1 MKRKNRPVRRLCA
14 AGLLAV
20 LAAMGWYENYTVRVL
35 EQPIVS
41 ARLPEGFDGFRIAQI
56 SDLHA
61 REFGKDNEHLVDLVR
76 ASKPDLIALTGDLA
90 DERRD
95 PMALKPF
102 LQALCAIAPV
112 YFVTGNHEW
121 VLQKK
126 TRQAMLKMLDACGVR
141 RLRNDYVTL
150 TRGADSILLAGVDDP
165 NGPADQKTP
174 AQLFGE
180 IREEADEDAF
190 ILLLAHR
197 NDELARWAHLG
208 ADVVLCGHAHGGIVR
223 LPGLGGVLGTHY
235 DLFPDYDAGLYT
247 RGKTSMYVSPGFGGI
262 RGLPLRFANRPALCI
277 LELRRENTE
286 KP

>member
-1 MKRKNRPVRRLCA
+1 M
-14 AGLLAV
+14 
-20 LAAMGWYENYTVRVL
+20 
-35 EQPIVS
+35 
-41 ARLPEGFDGFRIAQI
+41 
-56 SDLHA
+56 
-61 REFGKDNEHLVDLVR
+61 
-76 ASKPDLIALTGDLA
+76 
-90 DERRD
+90 
-95 PMALKPF
+95 
-102 LQALCAIAPV
+102 
-112 YFVTGNHEW
+112 
-121 VLQKK
+121 
-126 TRQAMLKMLDACGVR
+126 
-141 RLRNDYVTL
+141 
-150 TRGADSILLAGVDDP
+150 DDP

-180 IREEADEDAF
+180 LREEADEDAF